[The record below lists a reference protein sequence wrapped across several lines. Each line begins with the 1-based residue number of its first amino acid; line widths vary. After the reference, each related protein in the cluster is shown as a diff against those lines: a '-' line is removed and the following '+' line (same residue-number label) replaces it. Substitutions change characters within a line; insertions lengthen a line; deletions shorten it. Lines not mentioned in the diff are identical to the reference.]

1 MQQWKIEFLYQSG
14 EFHSAIQIATTDLD
28 QAISLARHMLP
39 RTADEFQITPGGIV
53 FPETH
58 KALTTH

>member
-14 EFHSAIQIATTDLD
+14 AFHSAIQVAAADLD
-28 QAISLARHMLP
+28 EAVALARHMLP
-39 RTADEFQITPGGIV
+39 KTADQFEITPGGIA

-58 KALTTH
+58 KALITH